1 MPAAPR
7 SCAGRPRSRWG
18 RDSRRSWDLLRGL
31 AIVRGVA
38 VAHALAIFRS
48 TSREP
53 RAKLQP
59 GTIAEKRPAVPPRS
73 EEHTS
78 ELQSLRHLVCRLL
91 LEKKKNKHQAY
102 AIHQIARPHV
112 NEKYQLTIR
121 QCTRRT
127 TMPRELVRSIW
138 VSSKCR
144 ATLTRESQYPS

>member
-59 GTIAEKRPAVPPRS
+59 GTIAEKRPAVPPATTIFRLS
-73 EEHTS
+73 GS
-78 ELQSLRHLVCRLL
+78 RNFGIRVVSVSGGGNLRRDRKGVV
-91 LEKKKNKHQAY
+91 EG
-102 AIHQIARPHV
+102 
-112 NEKYQLTIR
+112 
-121 QCTRRT
+121 
-127 TMPRELVRSIW
+127 
-138 VSSKCR
+138 
-144 ATLTRESQYPS
+144 